1 MDGRRHGRRPAR
13 IPHEPKPAHARARA
27 RCPLVLGN
35 LDGTHRHP
43 ERYSRR
49 FVDQIVQARRTL
61 GEDQLPKIR
70 LHDLR
75 HAHGTLLLTAA
86 SR

>member
-1 MDGRRHGRRPAR
+1 MQAWTAGDTVAALRVYRTNRSQLTPELVRDA
-13 IPHEPKPAHARARA
+13 A
-27 RCPLVLGN
+27 LVLGN

-61 GEDQLPKIR
+61 GEDQLSKI
-70 LHDLR
+70 LR
-75 HAHGTLLLTAA
+75 TASA
-86 SR
+86 TPIGRCC